1 MAGIY
6 IHIPFCKQACNY
18 CNFHFSTSTKNYAA
32 MVSALLLEIALQRH
46 YLQGATIQTIY
57 IGGGTPSLLPVEDVM
72 KLLDQ
77 IANHF
82 SITATPEITLEANP
96 DDLNNTYLSALRQ
109 TPVNRLSIGIQS
121 FYDDD
126 LRYMHR
132 AHNATE
138 AENCLMAA
146 QDFGFENISVDLIYA
161 TPNMTQM
168 QWEYNVQK
176 VMQLKIPHISCYSL
190 TVEPKTAL
198 HTLIKKKQLPPP
210 EDEQAEVQFATLMN
224 LAQIHGYEHYE
235 VSNFCLPDRYA
246 QHNTNYWRGV
256 PYLGIGAS
264 AHSFN
269 QVSRQ
274 WNVANNALYVKAL
287 EQGVVPF
294 EMEAL
299 TIAQQYNEY
308 VMLSLRTMWGCDASK
323 ITLFG
328 EEMYQYFLINVEPLV
343 AARKLVQHDTVYY
356 IPPAYRFQSDG
367 IASDLF
373 WVE

>member
-1 MAGIY
+1 
-6 IHIPFCKQACNY
+6 
-18 CNFHFSTSTKNYAA
+18 
-32 MVSALLLEIALQRH
+32 
-46 YLQGATIQTIY
+46 
-57 IGGGTPSLLPVEDVM
+57 
-72 KLLDQ
+72 
-77 IANHF
+77 
-82 SITATPEITLEANP
+82 
-96 DDLNNTYLSALRQ
+96 
-109 TPVNRLSIGIQS
+109 
-121 FYDDD
+121 
-126 LRYMHR
+126 
-132 AHNATE
+132 
-138 AENCLMAA
+138 
-146 QDFGFENISVDLIYA
+146 
-161 TPNMTQM
+161 
-168 QWEYNVQK
+168 
-176 VMQLKIPHISCYSL
+176 MQLKIPHISCYSL

-294 EMEAL
+294 E
-299 TIAQQYNEY
+299 Y